1 MNFNLFSGPT
11 NIDQAVSPVYD
22 IVSTVLPILL
32 GIVFLVGTFRC
43 IALGIAFAKSDENGT
58 HEKAKKDLIF
68 ACIGF
73 FLIFVLIAVMYGLK
87 NPLID
92 WLVTVTSD
100 WDFNT

>member
-1 MNFNLFSGPT
+1 MNFNLLTGTGP
-11 NIDQAVSPVYD
+11 NIEQAVSPVYS

-43 IALGIAFAKSDENGT
+43 IALGIAFAKSDENGS

-87 NPLID
+87 APLIE
-92 WLVTVTSD
+92 WLEGLTN
-100 WDFNT
+100 WDFNS